1 MLAYENFDGP
11 RVWDSKETLS
21 QNAQKVCLLTR
32 PTLAVTSP
40 ARPESAKTVS
50 LPRDTPCP
58 RQSRSSVADPR
69 FTPHGYWERCEN
81 EAGRFFSIQ
90 LELVERLTPEDS
102 KRFSCV

>member
-1 MLAYENFDGP
+1 MLAYENFDSP

-21 QNAQKVCLLTR
+21 QNAQKVGLLTR

-58 RQSRSSVADPR
+58 RQGRSSVADPR
-69 FTPHGYWERCEN
+69 FTFHASRLLGAMRERGWQIFQHP
-81 EAGRFFSIQ
+81 ARTRRAID
-90 LELVERLTPEDS
+90 P
-102 KRFSCV
+102 

>member
-1 MLAYENFDGP
+1 MVRTCGTVRKYFRRML
-11 RVWDSKETLS
+11 K
-21 QNAQKVCLLTR
+21 NAAFSTR

-58 RQSRSSVADPR
+58 KQGRNSVADPR

-81 EAGRFFSIQ
+81 EAGRFFSIL
-90 LELVERLTPEDS
+90 LELVERLIPEDS